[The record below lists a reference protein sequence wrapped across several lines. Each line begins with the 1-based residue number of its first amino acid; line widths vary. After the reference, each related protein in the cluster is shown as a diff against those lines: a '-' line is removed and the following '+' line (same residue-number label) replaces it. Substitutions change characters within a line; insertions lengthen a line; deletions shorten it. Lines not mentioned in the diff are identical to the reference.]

1 MNARP
6 EALRYERWVD
16 QLERIISE
24 VYAAHRDRVLW
35 RGLGEITQGANLPAS
50 VFFDVLGL
58 WYGNSQTGAVRRQL
72 DRRRGSVSLVRL
84 LDDIARHPEVMTR
97 ERHLAVWGGA
107 EWAHEAHAN
116 FDKFAGNRNADVVDV
131 GAVRADIAELFAIGE
146 VVKRYVDENIAHTA
160 LQPIDYLVTYV
171 ELNAAMDQIG
181 ELVKKYASLLKA
193 EILWQLEPVIQ
204 ADWKAPFRQPWI
216 P

>member
-1 MNARP
+1 M
-6 EALRYERWVD
+6 
-16 QLERIISE
+16 
-24 VYAAHRDRVLW
+24 LW

-97 ERHLAVWGGA
+97 ERHLAVWGNA

-116 FDKFAGNRNADVVDV
+116 FDKFAGNRTADMVDV

-146 VVKRYVDENIAHTA
+146 VVKRYVDKNIAHTA
-160 LQPIDYLVTYV
+160 LQPIDYLVTYA

-181 ELVKKYASLLKA
+181 ELVKRYASLLKA

-204 ADWKAPFRQPWI
+204 GDWKAPFRQPWI